1 MIVSRMHTHTAFP
14 STPPVIALN
23 NHDITAT
30 PTFDPCELSYELL
43 NKLTNILKS
52 ELIPTTAITL

>member
-1 MIVSRMHTHTAFP
+1 MILSRMRTCTALP

-23 NHDITAT
+23 NHDITAM
-30 PTFDPCELSYELL
+30 PTSDPCELSYELL

-52 ELIPTTAITL
+52 ELIPNN